1 MDENN
6 ATAEWR
12 TLFEHVLENTTLNA
26 GSKPGSTEWHA
37 LTCKVSALET
47 LADMYTDLG
56 IQVPSDM
63 LRHRITAEARC
74 ANRALDELNLDPKFR
89 ISTAWPRLVRD
100 LEVRL

>member
-12 TLFEHVLENTTLNA
+12 DLFTHVLEHTSLLPGPQA
-26 GSKPGSTEWHA
+26 GSTEWHA